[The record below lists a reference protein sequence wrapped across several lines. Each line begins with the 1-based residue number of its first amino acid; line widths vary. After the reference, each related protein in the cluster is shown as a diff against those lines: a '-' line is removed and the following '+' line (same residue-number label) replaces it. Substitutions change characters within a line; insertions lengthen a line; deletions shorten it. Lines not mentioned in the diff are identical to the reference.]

1 MLCIDDQL
9 TWEAQINYLKEK
21 LLSSIVVIKRIKMFI
36 PESEYLKLYYALFQS
51 HISYCISSWG
61 GVSQNKLESLFSIQK
76 RCIRLLFGKELNFDH
91 AEYYA
96 TCARVRTYEQHIAK
110 KNFDLEHTKPL
121 FNERNLLTLHH
132 LHIYHTFLDIY
143 KVFKFNAPLS
153 IQELFQFSIR
163 STCMNVLIPKIS
175 SVIEKC
181 NFVSQSSLIWNAFI
195 KDLMNKCVPNSNG
208 IMIPGSS
215 KGSDLTT
222 HILGIKRKLKDVLIN
237 VQKIDTPSKQ
247 GWNTSNSWLPEN
259 FFSI

>member
-1 MLCIDDQL
+1 
-9 TWEAQINYLKEK
+9 
-21 LLSSIVVIKRIKMFI
+21 
-36 PESEYLKLYYALFQS
+36 
-51 HISYCISSWG
+51 
-61 GVSQNKLESLFSIQK
+61 
-76 RCIRLLFGKELNFDH
+76 
-91 AEYYA
+91 
-96 TCARVRTYEQHIAK
+96 
-110 KNFDLEHTKPL
+110 
-121 FNERNLLTLHH
+121 
-132 LHIYHTFLDIY
+132 
-143 KVFKFNAPLS
+143 
-153 IQELFQFSIR
+153 
-163 STCMNVLIPKIS
+163 MNVLIPKIS